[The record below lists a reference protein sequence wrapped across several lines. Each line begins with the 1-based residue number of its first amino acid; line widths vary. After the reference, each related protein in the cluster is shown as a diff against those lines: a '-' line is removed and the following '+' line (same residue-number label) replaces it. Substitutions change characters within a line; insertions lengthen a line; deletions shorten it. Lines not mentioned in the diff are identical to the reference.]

1 MDKYTE
7 VIKTKTREDK
17 LELTLVGNREY
28 LYSGWEIN
36 QVMNRINNGYY
47 KSELINTIKSKLN
60 LGIDPKNIYI
70 MSESIKLNKTYSNV
84 REGILNISSEEGLL
98 QFYYLGKPTPLLPNL
113 KAYRIKYIF
122 EIFEEI
128 QSLANTHGINAVNKK
143 GGLFYLLNHLS
154 EKPTEK
160 EVKRDLK
167 FLLYGSNEGE
177 IKKDTKVASK
187 IATLIDKPQKIYD
200 KYTKILTMEEEA
212 LLIEE
217 DLINEF
223 QSIFNGYDKPV
234 ICIENDGGLIEIL
247 CIDMV
252 AQNYFREMNSRFLET
267 KQIKQNSPLLITIGI
282 CLGFVPS
289 ILKIRE
295 NFKDA
300 SETRRAIVD
309 EYNQVENEVQR
320 VQQEIDEQNKL
331 LEAMEVI
338 NKTTVLPQN
347 SNDEVRAAYERV
359 EGMEKENEEKVASI
373 LITRNISIDSIT

>member
-17 LELTLVGNREY
+17 IELTLVGNREY

-47 KSELINTIKSKLN
+47 KSELTNTIKSKLN

-70 MSESIKLNKTYSNV
+70 MSESVKLNKTYSNV
-84 REGILNISSEEGLL
+84 RDGVLNINSEEGLL
-98 QFYYLGKPTPLLPNL
+98 QFYYLGEPTPLSPNL
-113 KAYRIKYIF
+113 KAYRTKYIF

-143 GGLFYLLNHLS
+143 GGLFYLINHLS
-154 EKPTEK
+154 EKPTEE
-160 EVKRDLK
+160 EVKRVLK
-167 FLLYGSNEGE
+167 FLLYASNEE
-177 IKKDTKVASK
+177 KIKKDTEVASK
-187 IATLIDKPQKIYD
+187 IATLIDKPRKIYE
-200 KYTKILTMEEEA
+200 KYTELFEMEEE
-212 LLIEE
+212 LILVNES
-217 DLINEF
+217 LINEF

-234 ICIENDGGLIEIL
+234 ICVENEDGLIEIL

-295 NFKDA
+295 NFREA
-300 SETRRAIVD
+300 SETRRVIVE
-309 EYNQVENEVQR
+309 EYNQIEDETQR
-320 VQQEIDEQNKL
+320 IQQEIEEQDKL
-331 LEAMEVI
+331 IEAMEII
-338 NKTTVLPQN
+338 NETTELPRN
-347 SNDEVRAAYERV
+347 SNDEVKAAYERV
-359 EGMEKENEEKVASI
+359 EVMEKENEEKVASI
-373 LITRNISIDSIT
+373 LVTRNISIDNIT